1 MTRVPRFVFLFSLS
15 AIGLACRGEAGRP
28 AEALAQSATDQA
40 VAPTAL
46 VTMSPGAQVATGA
59 ATTVP
64 SPGTRAAQR
73 RTPITDAVARI
84 APSVVTVQTEVV
96 EHEQPDPFNQFFGG
110 RPQDRTVP
118 GLGSGFVIRPDG
130 VIVTNAHVVA
140 GASRVQVALRDG
152 TTYSA
157 KVLGVDEIN
166 DLAVLKI
173 PASGLVVAPLGSSDD
188 LLIGEWAIAIGNP
201 YGFYLGNP
209 EPSVTAGVISAVG
222 RNLVG
227 QSEGNGVY
235 VDMIQTDAAINP
247 GNSGGPLVN
256 ALGEV
261 IGVNSSIFSPS
272 GGSVGLGFAIPINRA
287 KRVAEDLL
295 AHGSVRRPW
304 VGVKLQLPEGNNP
317 RDALHSGVIVR
328 TIVPGSPATR
338 AGLQTGDEIEK
349 AGSRVLH
356 NPYDWEA
363 FLLDL
368 HVGEAVPLVIKRDGR
383 EISTTITVA
392 DLPEVS
398 APKVA
403 VLKELDLVTLT
414 PAIRSERGV
423 RTDHGAVIYRVSTR
437 VADDLGI
444 QAGDVIVQINQTP
457 VSGADQAAKA
467 LNYYGGRGP
476 IRMFFERNNQIFSTD
491 FSIQ

>member
-1 MTRVPRFVFLFSLS
+1 VNRAFIV
-15 AIGLACRGEAGRP
+15 LALAAVGCRGDVTPIASAAVLVDQSP
-28 AEALAQSATDQA
+28 ATQ
-40 VAPTAL
+40 
-46 VTMSPGAQVATGA
+46 SPGAQLA
-59 ATTVP
+59 ATAAP
-64 SPGTRAAQR
+64 NSSHLAQR
-73 RTPITDAVARI
+73 RTVITDAVQRI

-96 EHEQPDPFNQFFGG
+96 QHETDAFGQFFGG
-110 RPQDRTVP
+110 RPQDRMVP
-118 GLGSGFVIRPDG
+118 GLGSGFVIRSDG
-130 VIVTNAHVVA
+130 VIITNAHVVG
-140 GASRVQVALRDG
+140 GASSVQVALRDG
-152 TTYSA
+152 TTYTA
-157 KVLGVDEIN
+157 KILGADEFS

-173 PASGLVVAPLGSSDD
+173 PATGLPVAPLGSSDS

-227 QSEGNGVY
+227 QAEGNGTY

-247 GNSGGPLVN
+247 GNSGGPLVD

-261 IGVNSSIFSPS
+261 IGVNSSIFTPS

-304 VGVKLQLPEGNNP
+304 IGIKLQLPEGDNP
-317 RDALHSGVIVR
+317 RDALRSGVVVR
-328 TIVPGSPATR
+328 TVVPGSPAAR
-338 AGLQTGDEIEK
+338 AGLEPGDQIER
-349 AGSRVLH
+349 AGTRTLH

-363 FLLDL
+363 LLLDL
-368 HVGEAVPLVIKRDGR
+368 RVGQSVPLVVRRDGR
-383 EISTTITVA
+383 EQATSVTIA

-398 APKVA
+398 APKVE

-414 PAIRSERGV
+414 PVIRAEKGIRS
-423 RTDHGAVIYRVSTR
+423 DHGAVIYRVSTR
-437 VADDLGI
+437 VADELGI
-444 QAGDVIVQINQTP
+444 QNGDVIVQINRSP
-457 VSGADQAAKA
+457 VAGADEAAKA

-476 IRMFFERNNQIFSTD
+476 IRMFFERNGQVFSTD